1 MCHEYH
7 EQGMVISGNYEID
20 PDGEGGDPPFMAH
33 CDFDRGKNNPY
44 FKYLF
49 ACWYFVLLKYL

>member
-20 PDGEGGDPPFMAH
+20 PDGQGGDPPFMAY
-33 CDFDRGKNNPY
+33 CDFDRGKKNLY
-44 FKYLF
+44 FQYL
-49 ACWYFVLLKYL
+49 CVCSYLIDL